1 MATIIRQA
9 YIDKIEKYL
18 GKETIIVLVGQRRV
32 GKSYMMKTVR
42 DQKASNPDNNI
53 IYIDKEKR
61 EFDSI
66 RNYQDLNQ
74 YIDEHFVASK
84 HNYILIDEI
93 QDITEFERSIRSF
106 RTEPNTDI
114 IITGSNAKMLSN
126 ELSTLIGGRY
136 KEIYIQ
142 SLSYKEFLVFHQLP
156 DNDDSLAKYIQY
168 GGLPG
173 LAKIGLEEDDAR
185 EYQMDI
191 FHTVLLKNVIMRNR
205 IRNVPFLENLV
216 RFLADNTGKLIS
228 ANSIAKYMK
237 SQGESITS
245 TVIINYISFLCEAYI
260 LHKVNRFDI
269 HGKRIFETN
278 DKFYFE
284 DNGIRNALAGGTREG
299 DIEKVIENIIYQHL
313 IRLGYQ
319 VYVGQLQAGEI
330 DFVCTKPDGQ
340 RIYVQAS
347 YIIADMATREREF
360 GNLRAINDNYP
371 KYVISMTPLL
381 TRNDD
386 NGITHLHLRKFLK
399 EGLSGTRCKST
410 KFQTDMQIILRK
422 RPSLPLLKQIKKKR
436 AYLVRA
442 NTETFANFANEK

>member
-114 IITGSNAKMLSN
+114 IVTGSNAKMLSN

-142 SLSYKEFLVFHQLP
+142 SLSYEEFLVFHQLP

-191 FHTVLLKNVIMRNR
+191 FHTVLLKDVIMRNR

-347 YIIADMATREREF
+347 YIIADMATRERKF

-386 NGITHLHLRKFLK
+386 NGITHHHLRKFLK
-399 EGLSGTRCKST
+399 EG
-410 KFQTDMQIILRK
+410 F
-422 RPSLPLLKQIKKKR
+422 
-436 AYLVRA
+436 
-442 NTETFANFANEK
+442 

>member
-32 GKSYMMKTVR
+32 GKSYIMKTVR

-142 SLSYKEFLVFHQLP
+142 SLSYEEFLVFHQLP

-191 FHTVLLKNVIMRNR
+191 FHTVLLKDVIMRNQ

-399 EGLSGTRCKST
+399 EG
-410 KFQTDMQIILRK
+410 F
-422 RPSLPLLKQIKKKR
+422 
-436 AYLVRA
+436 
-442 NTETFANFANEK
+442 

>member
-1 MATIIRQA
+1 MATIIRQE
-9 YIDKIEKYL
+9 YI

-126 ELSTLIGGRY
+126 ELNTLIGGRY

-142 SLSYKEFLVFHQLP
+142 SLSYEEFLVFHQLP

-284 DNGIRNALAGGTREG
+284 DNGIRNALARGTREG

-340 RIYVQAS
+340 HIYVQAS

-399 EGLSGTRCKST
+399 EGL
-410 KFQTDMQIILRK
+410 
-422 RPSLPLLKQIKKKR
+422 
-436 AYLVRA
+436 
-442 NTETFANFANEK
+442 

>member
-142 SLSYKEFLVFHQLP
+142 SLSYEEFLVFHQLP

-191 FHTVLLKNVIMRNR
+191 FHTVLLKNVIMRNQ

-381 TRNDD
+381 THNDD

-399 EGLSGTRCKST
+399 EG
-410 KFQTDMQIILRK
+410 F
-422 RPSLPLLKQIKKKR
+422 
-436 AYLVRA
+436 
-442 NTETFANFANEK
+442 

>member
-1 MATIIRQA
+1 MVTIIRQA

-142 SLSYKEFLVFHQLP
+142 SLSYEEFLVFHQLP

-191 FHTVLLKNVIMRNR
+191 FHTVLLKDVIMRNQ

-371 KYVISMTPLL
+371 KYVVSMTPLL

-399 EGLSGTRCKST
+399 EG
-410 KFQTDMQIILRK
+410 F
-422 RPSLPLLKQIKKKR
+422 
-436 AYLVRA
+436 
-442 NTETFANFANEK
+442 

>member
-142 SLSYKEFLVFHQLP
+142 SLSYEEFLVFHQLP

-191 FHTVLLKNVIMRNR
+191 FHTVLLKDVIMRNR

-269 HGKRIFETN
+269 HGKRILETN

-360 GNLRAINDNYP
+360 GNLRTINDNYP

-399 EGLSGTRCKST
+399 EGL
-410 KFQTDMQIILRK
+410 
-422 RPSLPLLKQIKKKR
+422 
-436 AYLVRA
+436 
-442 NTETFANFANEK
+442 

>member
-142 SLSYKEFLVFHQLP
+142 SLSYEEFLVFHQLP

-228 ANSIAKYMK
+228 ANSITKYMK

-330 DFVCTKPDGQ
+330 DFACTKPDGQ

-399 EGLSGTRCKST
+399 EGL
-410 KFQTDMQIILRK
+410 
-422 RPSLPLLKQIKKKR
+422 
-436 AYLVRA
+436 
-442 NTETFANFANEK
+442 

>member
-32 GKSYMMKTVR
+32 GKSYMMKIVR
-42 DQKASNPDNNI
+42 DQKASNPVNNI

-93 QDITEFERSIRSF
+93 QDITEFERSIRNF

-142 SLSYKEFLVFHQLP
+142 SLSYEEFLVFHQLP

-191 FHTVLLKNVIMRNR
+191 FHTVLLKNVIMRNQ

-399 EGLSGTRCKST
+399 EGL
-410 KFQTDMQIILRK
+410 
-422 RPSLPLLKQIKKKR
+422 
-436 AYLVRA
+436 
-442 NTETFANFANEK
+442 

>member
-1 MATIIRQA
+1 MATIRRQS

-32 GKSYMMKTVR
+32 GKSCILKMIR
-42 DQKASNPDNNI
+42 DDKMADSDNNV
-53 IYIDKEKR
+53 IYIDKEKWQY
-61 EFDSI
+61 DAI
-66 RNYQDLNQ
+66 QTYKDLNE
-74 YIDEHFVASK
+74 YIEK
-84 HNYILIDEI
+84 HWANDKYNYILIDEV
-93 QDITEFERSIRSF
+93 QDIEEFERSVRSF

-114 IITGSNAKMLSN
+114 IITGSNASMLSN

-142 SLSYKEFLVFHQLP
+142 SLSYNEFLEFHNLS
-156 DNDDSLAKYIQY
+156 DNDESLSLYIQY
-168 GGLPG
+168 GGMPG

-185 EYQMDI
+185 EYQIDI
-191 FHTVLLKNVIMRNR
+191 YHTVLLKDVIMRNQ

-216 RFLADNTGKLIS
+216 RFLADNIGKLIS

-245 TVIINYISFLCEAYI
+245 SVVINYISFLCEAYI
-260 LHKVNRFDI
+260 LHKVNRYDI
-269 HGKRIFETN
+269 HGKRVFENN

-284 DNGIRNALAGGTREG
+284 DNGVRNAIAGGTREG

-313 IRLGYQ
+313 VRLGFQ

-330 DFVCTKPDGQ
+330 DFVCTKPEGQ

-347 YIIADMATREREF
+347 FIIAEQATREREF
-360 GNLRAINDNYP
+360 GNLRSIKDNYP

-381 TRNDD
+381 TKNDD
-386 NGITHLHLRKFLK
+386 DGITHIHLRKFLR
-399 EGLSGTRCKST
+399 EGL
-410 KFQTDMQIILRK
+410 
-422 RPSLPLLKQIKKKR
+422 
-436 AYLVRA
+436 
-442 NTETFANFANEK
+442 

>member
-1 MATIIRQA
+1 MATIRRQS

-32 GKSYMMKTVR
+32 GKSCILKMIR
-42 DQKASNPDNNI
+42 DDKMADSYNNV
-53 IYIDKEKR
+53 IYIDKEKWQYDAIQTYR
-61 EFDSI
+61 
-66 RNYQDLNQ
+66 DLNE
-74 YIDEHFVASK
+74 YIEKHWANDK
-84 HNYILIDEI
+84 HNYILIDEV
-93 QDITEFERSIRSF
+93 QDIEEFERSVRSF

-114 IITGSNAKMLSN
+114 IITGSNARMLSN

-142 SLSYKEFLVFHQLP
+142 SLSYNEFLEFHNLS
-156 DNDDSLAKYIQY
+156 DNDESLSLYIQY
-168 GGLPG
+168 GGMPG

-185 EYQMDI
+185 EYQIDI
-191 FHTVLLKNVIMRNR
+191 YHTVLLKDVIMRNQ

-216 RFLADNTGKLIS
+216 RFLADNIGKLIS

-245 TVIINYISFLCEAYI
+245 SVVINYISFLCEAYI
-260 LHKVNRFDI
+260 LHKVNRYDI
-269 HGKRIFETN
+269 HGKRIFENN

-284 DNGIRNALAGGTREG
+284 DNGVRNAIAGGTREG
-299 DIEKVIENIIYQHL
+299 DIEKVIENIIYEHL

-330 DFVCTKPDGQ
+330 DFVCTKPEGQ

-347 YIIADMATREREF
+347 YIIAEQATREREF
-360 GNLRAINDNYP
+360 GNLRSIKDNYP

-381 TRNDD
+381 TKNDD
-386 NGITHLHLRKFLK
+386 DGITHIHLRKFLR
-399 EGLSGTRCKST
+399 EG
-410 KFQTDMQIILRK
+410 F
-422 RPSLPLLKQIKKKR
+422 
-436 AYLVRA
+436 
-442 NTETFANFANEK
+442 

>member
-61 EFDSI
+61 EFDCI

-142 SLSYKEFLVFHQLP
+142 SLSYEEFLVFHQLP

-191 FHTVLLKNVIMRNR
+191 FHTVLLKNVIMRNQ

-399 EGLSGTRCKST
+399 EG
-410 KFQTDMQIILRK
+410 F
-422 RPSLPLLKQIKKKR
+422 
-436 AYLVRA
+436 
-442 NTETFANFANEK
+442 

>member
-1 MATIIRQA
+1 MATIRRQS

-32 GKSYMMKTVR
+32 GKSCILKMIR
-42 DQKASNPDNNI
+42 DDKMADSDNNV
-53 IYIDKEKR
+53 IYIDKEKWQY
-61 EFDSI
+61 DAI
-66 RNYQDLNQ
+66 QTYKDLNE
-74 YIDEHFVASK
+74 YIERYWVNDK
-84 HNYILIDEI
+84 HNYILIDEV
-93 QDITEFERSIRSF
+93 QDIEEFERSVRSF

-114 IITGSNAKMLSN
+114 IITGSNARMLSN

-142 SLSYKEFLVFHQLP
+142 SLSYNEFLEFHNLS
-156 DNDDSLAKYIQY
+156 DNDESLSLYIQY
-168 GGLPG
+168 GGMPG

-185 EYQMDI
+185 EYQIDI
-191 FHTVLLKNVIMRNR
+191 YHTVLLKDVIMRNQ

-216 RFLADNTGKLIS
+216 RFLADNIGKLIS

-245 TVIINYISFLCEAYI
+245 SVVINYISFLCEAYI
-260 LHKVNRFDI
+260 LHKVNRYDI
-269 HGKRIFETN
+269 HGKRVFENN

-284 DNGIRNALAGGTREG
+284 DNGVRNAIAGGTREG
-299 DIEKVIENIIYQHL
+299 DIEKVIENIIYEHL

-330 DFVCTKPDGQ
+330 DFVCTKPEGQ

-347 YIIADMATREREF
+347 YIIAEQATREREF
-360 GNLRAINDNYP
+360 GNLRSIKDNYP

-381 TRNDD
+381 TKNDD
-386 NGITHLHLRKFLK
+386 DGITHIHLRKFLR
-399 EGLSGTRCKST
+399 EGL
-410 KFQTDMQIILRK
+410 
-422 RPSLPLLKQIKKKR
+422 
-436 AYLVRA
+436 
-442 NTETFANFANEK
+442 

>member
-142 SLSYKEFLVFHQLP
+142 SLSYEEFLVFHQLP

-191 FHTVLLKNVIMRNR
+191 FHTVLLKDVIMRNQ

-245 TVIINYISFLCEAYI
+245 TVIINYISFLCEAYF

-399 EGLSGTRCKST
+399 EG
-410 KFQTDMQIILRK
+410 F
-422 RPSLPLLKQIKKKR
+422 
-436 AYLVRA
+436 
-442 NTETFANFANEK
+442 

>member
-1 MATIIRQA
+1 MATIRRQS

-32 GKSYMMKTVR
+32 GKSCILKMIR
-42 DQKASNPDNNI
+42 DEKMADSDNNV
-53 IYIDKEKR
+53 IYIDKEKWQYDAIQTYR
-61 EFDSI
+61 
-66 RNYQDLNQ
+66 DLNE
-74 YIDEHFVASK
+74 YIEK
-84 HNYILIDEI
+84 HWANDKYNYILIDEV
-93 QDITEFERSIRSF
+93 QDIEEFERSVRSF

-114 IITGSNAKMLSN
+114 IITGSNASMLSN

-142 SLSYKEFLVFHQLP
+142 SLSYNEFLEFHNLS
-156 DNDDSLAKYIQY
+156 DNDESLSLYIQY
-168 GGLPG
+168 GGMPG

-185 EYQMDI
+185 EYQIDI
-191 FHTVLLKNVIMRNR
+191 YHTVLLKDVIMRNQ

-216 RFLADNTGKLIS
+216 RFLADNIGKLIS

-245 TVIINYISFLCEAYI
+245 SVVINYISFLCEAYI
-260 LHKVNRFDI
+260 LHKVNRYDI
-269 HGKRIFETN
+269 HGKRVFENN

-284 DNGIRNALAGGTREG
+284 DNGVRNAIAGGTREG
-299 DIEKVIENIIYQHL
+299 DIEKVIENIIYGHL

-330 DFVCTKPDGQ
+330 DFVCTKPEGQ

-347 YIIADMATREREF
+347 FIIVEQATREREF
-360 GNLRAINDNYP
+360 GNLRSIKDNYP

-381 TRNDD
+381 TKNDD
-386 NGITHLHLRKFLK
+386 DGITHIHLRKFLR
-399 EGLSGTRCKST
+399 EGL
-410 KFQTDMQIILRK
+410 
-422 RPSLPLLKQIKKKR
+422 
-436 AYLVRA
+436 
-442 NTETFANFANEK
+442 

>member
-1 MATIIRQA
+1 MATIRRQS

-32 GKSYMMKTVR
+32 GKSCILKMIR
-42 DQKASNPDNNI
+42 DDKMADSDNNV
-53 IYIDKEKR
+53 IYIDKEKWQY
-61 EFDSI
+61 DAI
-66 RNYQDLNQ
+66 QTYKDLNE
-74 YIDEHFVASK
+74 YIERYWVNDK
-84 HNYILIDEI
+84 HNYILIDEV
-93 QDITEFERSIRSF
+93 QDIEEFERLVRSF

-114 IITGSNAKMLSN
+114 IITGSNARMLSN

-142 SLSYKEFLVFHQLP
+142 SLSYNEFLEFHNLS
-156 DNDDSLAKYIQY
+156 DNDESLSLYIQY
-168 GGLPG
+168 GGMPG

-185 EYQMDI
+185 EYQIDI
-191 FHTVLLKNVIMRNR
+191 YHTVLLKDVIMRNQ

-216 RFLADNTGKLIS
+216 RFLADNIGKLIS

-245 TVIINYISFLCEAYI
+245 SVVINYISFLCEAYI
-260 LHKVNRFDI
+260 LHKVNRYDI
-269 HGKRIFETN
+269 HGKRVFENN

-284 DNGIRNALAGGTREG
+284 DNGVRNAIAGGTREG
-299 DIEKVIENIIYQHL
+299 DIEKVIENIIYEHL

-330 DFVCTKPDGQ
+330 DFVCTKPEGQ

-347 YIIADMATREREF
+347 FIIAEQATREREF
-360 GNLRAINDNYP
+360 GNLRSIKDNYP

-381 TRNDD
+381 TKNDD
-386 NGITHLHLRKFLK
+386 DGITHIHLRKFLR
-399 EGLSGTRCKST
+399 EGL
-410 KFQTDMQIILRK
+410 
-422 RPSLPLLKQIKKKR
+422 
-436 AYLVRA
+436 
-442 NTETFANFANEK
+442 

>member
-1 MATIIRQA
+1 MATIRRQS

-32 GKSYMMKTVR
+32 GKSCILKMIR
-42 DQKASNPDNNI
+42 DEKMADSDNNV
-53 IYIDKEKR
+53 IYIDKEKWQY
-61 EFDSI
+61 DAI
-66 RNYQDLNQ
+66 QTYWDLNE
-74 YIDEHFVASK
+74 YIEK
-84 HNYILIDEI
+84 HWANDKYNYILIDEV
-93 QDITEFERSIRSF
+93 QDIEEFERSVRSF

-114 IITGSNAKMLSN
+114 IITGSNASMLSN

-142 SLSYKEFLVFHQLP
+142 SLSYNEFLEFHNLS
-156 DNDDSLAKYIQY
+156 DNDESLSLYIQY
-168 GGLPG
+168 GGMPG

-185 EYQMDI
+185 EYQIDI
-191 FHTVLLKNVIMRNR
+191 YHTVLLKDVIMRNQ

-216 RFLADNTGKLIS
+216 RFLADNIGKLIS

-245 TVIINYISFLCEAYI
+245 SVVINYISFLCEAYI
-260 LHKVNRFDI
+260 LHKVNRYDI
-269 HGKRIFETN
+269 HGKRVFENN

-284 DNGIRNALAGGTREG
+284 DNGVRNAIAGGTREG
-299 DIEKVIENIIYQHL
+299 DIEKVIENIIYEHL

-330 DFVCTKPDGQ
+330 DFVCTKPEGQ

-347 YIIADMATREREF
+347 FIIAEQATREREF
-360 GNLRAINDNYP
+360 GNLRSIKDNYP

-381 TRNDD
+381 TKNDD
-386 NGITHLHLRKFLK
+386 DGITHIHLRKFLR
-399 EGLSGTRCKST
+399 EGL
-410 KFQTDMQIILRK
+410 
-422 RPSLPLLKQIKKKR
+422 
-436 AYLVRA
+436 
-442 NTETFANFANEK
+442 

>member
-1 MATIIRQA
+1 MGITRRQT

-32 GKSYMMKTVR
+32 GKSCILKMIR
-42 DQKASNPDNNI
+42 DEKMADSDNNV
-53 IYIDKEKR
+53 IYIDKEKWQYDAIQTYR
-61 EFDSI
+61 
-66 RNYQDLNQ
+66 DLNE
-74 YIDEHFVASK
+74 YIEK
-84 HNYILIDEI
+84 HWANDKYNYILIDEV
-93 QDITEFERSIRSF
+93 QDIEEFERSVRSF

-114 IITGSNAKMLSN
+114 IITGSNASMLSN

-142 SLSYKEFLVFHQLP
+142 SLSYNEFLEFHNLS
-156 DNDDSLAKYIQY
+156 DNDESLSLYIQY
-168 GGLPG
+168 GGMPG

-185 EYQMDI
+185 EYQIDI
-191 FHTVLLKNVIMRNR
+191 YHTVLLKDVIMRNQ

-216 RFLADNTGKLIS
+216 RFLADNIGKLIS

-245 TVIINYISFLCEAYI
+245 SVVINYISFLCEAYI
-260 LHKVNRFDI
+260 LHKVNRYDI
-269 HGKRIFETN
+269 HGKRVFENN

-284 DNGIRNALAGGTREG
+284 DNGVRNAIAGGTREG
-299 DIEKVIENIIYQHL
+299 DIEKVIENIIYEHL

-330 DFVCTKPDGQ
+330 DFVCTKPEGQ

-347 YIIADMATREREF
+347 FIIAEQATREREF
-360 GNLRAINDNYP
+360 GNLRSIKDNYP

-381 TRNDD
+381 TKNDD
-386 NGITHLHLRKFLK
+386 DGITHIHLRKFLR
-399 EGLSGTRCKST
+399 EGL
-410 KFQTDMQIILRK
+410 
-422 RPSLPLLKQIKKKR
+422 
-436 AYLVRA
+436 
-442 NTETFANFANEK
+442 